1 MRHAWRQKDKLNWMP
16 NNFLISALN
25 RNNFKVTRKP
35 SCTTGNK
42 EMKLRDPENM
52 KLFVT
57 NNRG

>member
-1 MRHAWRQKDKLNWMP
+1 MP